1 MENELM
7 GQFNG
12 HLRDVMFI
20 NIDEIDLKL
29 RANLLSVSKL
39 WLRGKQ
45 WMLMEN
51 MKNNSLFQI
60 TLNILQLLTQNVRL
74 WLVKMT
80 DELVLY
86 PVA

>member
-1 MENELM
+1 LVGNDKFFTCEDMENELM

-39 WLRGKQ
+39 
-45 WMLMEN
+45 
-51 MKNNSLFQI
+51 
-60 TLNILQLLTQNVRL
+60 
-74 WLVKMT
+74 
-80 DELVLY
+80 
-86 PVA
+86 